1 MNKTLFLLSVGRVLQ
16 IIILF
21 LVSRVMTKLL
31 SHEEVGFLYLLL
43 SISSY
48 VGLVVMNPVGVYYT
62 RKLHS
67 WSEEKISVSIFLLVV
82 LFIFLSSLLC
92 FPIVFIGK
100 FFIGLNGY
108 TWISIAMLMTFYVF
122 SSTVNNTLIPSLN
135 ILKYR
140 TSFVVLTFLT
150 QFFGLVFSYFLVINN
165 ANAFYWLLGQGISF
179 LLFFFITLFYFIYKQ
194 DEKIDLN
201 YVTKIKDETKRM
213 SLMRFAFPVAITN
226 VSLWIL
232 NQSYRPIIER
242 YIGLDFLGLIGLG
255 FGLAT
260 SLSVAFEYLLQQ
272 FYYPDFYKDIN
283 NKSKDVREKVWNDLF
298 NQMFPLIFFVCI
310 FIGMSSPFIIRIL
323 ADEKFWEAWLF
334 IGFGMFI
341 EFFRM
346 TNNTLSL
353 ISQAEMNTKETII
366 PYITGGIISLFCV
379 FLTVKVGFQSLIPLS
394 IILGNAVVFGLM
406 IYKMRKIYN
415 INFPSKNIISI
426 FLLSIPFVLTI
437 VYRDSFKAL
446 PETLFVLVITTS
458 YFLIVAYNI
467 FIKKLQKA

>member
-194 DEKIDLN
+194 DEKIDLKPQDVKN
-201 YVTKIKDETKRM
+201 AN
-213 SLMRFAFPVAITN
+213 F
-226 VSLWIL
+226 
-232 NQSYRPIIER
+232 
-242 YIGLDFLGLIGLG
+242 
-255 FGLAT
+255 
-260 SLSVAFEYLLQQ
+260 
-272 FYYPDFYKDIN
+272 
-283 NKSKDVREKVWNDLF
+283 KSK
-298 NQMFPLIFFVCI
+298 
-310 FIGMSSPFIIRIL
+310 
-323 ADEKFWEAWLF
+323 
-334 IGFGMFI
+334 
-341 EFFRM
+341 
-346 TNNTLSL
+346 
-353 ISQAEMNTKETII
+353 
-366 PYITGGIISLFCV
+366 
-379 FLTVKVGFQSLIPLS
+379 
-394 IILGNAVVFGLM
+394 
-406 IYKMRKIYN
+406 
-415 INFPSKNIISI
+415 
-426 FLLSIPFVLTI
+426 
-437 VYRDSFKAL
+437 
-446 PETLFVLVITTS
+446 
-458 YFLIVAYNI
+458 
-467 FIKKLQKA
+467 KK